1 LAPRLIQQ
9 QDAAVGNPAA
19 IRAAI
24 PEAGRLLTCKRAV
37 VVDTWA
43 NLQIRLEATA
53 VKAASWG

>member
-19 IRAAI
+19 IRTAI
-24 PEAGRLLTCKRAV
+24 PEAGRLLTFKRAV

-43 NLQIRLEATA
+43 DLQICLEATA